1 MHKKIIIVFW
11 GNPFFDARCMN
22 MVDEFLDYNHQVSVL
37 GIAKEA
43 QKIKHRDAKIVL
55 MNTKKFNN
63 SITKYFKY
71 FNCVKKLFCVKIT
84 FFVRSPVFVGYRE
97 LKIQFNDIVVP
108 STDVKQF
115 VNEIPR
121 FTK

>member
-11 GNPFFDARCMN
+11 GNPYFDARCMN
-22 MVDEFLDYNHQVSVL
+22 MIDEFLDHNHQVSVL

-43 QKIKHRDAKIVL
+43 QKTEYHDAKIVL

-71 FNCVKKLFCVKIT
+71 FNCVKKFIIKQNPDIIIASDLYSMIPIVQIKKHVIG
-84 FFVRSPVFVGYRE
+84 SK
-97 LKIQFNDIVVP
+97 LKNVP
-108 STDVKQF
+108 INLRV
-115 VNEIPR
+115 
-121 FTK
+121 